1 MLVGKAYR
9 HLPCYSIKAPT
20 SDPASALAAAP
31 ACSTMG
37 QVVAIVTL
45 ASPEYDESSGFLAY
59 NATLLGDFQRF
70 RSASRGK
77 GREAEGGVA

>member
-1 MLVGKAYR
+1 
-9 HLPCYSIKAPT
+9 
-20 SDPASALAAAP
+20 
-31 ACSTMG
+31 MG

-77 GREAEGGVA
+77 GREAEGGMMSGE

>member
-1 MLVGKAYR
+1 MLVGKAR
-9 HLPCYSIKAPT
+9 SHPPCSPKTA
-20 SDPASALAAAP
+20 PASTPAA

-77 GREAEGGVA
+77 GREAEGGMM

>member
-1 MLVGKAYR
+1 
-9 HLPCYSIKAPT
+9 
-20 SDPASALAAAP
+20 
-31 ACSTMG
+31 MG